1 MIHDIVIELDSVSIC
16 KDGLERGTR
25 TFGGFRP
32 RNRHDLVRV
41 DESIGVLEKV
51 KIKSQAGTVTEM
63 NPEKFL

>member
-1 MIHDIVIELDSVSIC
+1 MIHDIVIELDSVPIC
-16 KDGLERGTR
+16 EDGLERGTS